1 MKRKILY
8 ISMCLPFDRAF
19 HAGGKTFNYYI
30 NAFANDPENEVTLI
44 AKVLPDEEQF
54 IQSVNPKIN
63 MHLVSTP
70 KSGIKKS
77 LCYLKSL
84 NSKYNPVYKYGNT
97 LTKEIYDQIEKQIK
111 ALRTDGYTPDIVIL
125 EWTAILLFIDRV
137 KRYFPDAKYVASEH
151 DVTFLGKER
160 KFQAAE
166 GTINRKIKKAS
177 YENMKKRELTAIS
190 KCNLVVTHNQKDR
203 ILLEENEVP
212 HSRLGVIAPYYDR
225 FPSSKR
231 TPNNRD
237 IIYYGAMNRVENSS
251 SALWFIDNVMPNL
264 SDCDIHFIVIGNKPP
279 KELLDR
285 QNERVVVTGFV
296 DDPAPL
302 FENSMCLVAPL
313 LLGAGVKVKII
324 EALSAGIPVLTNDI
338 GIEGID
344 ARDGIEYFR
353 CITAKDYES
362 IIRKM
367 INGEI
372 DSTKITKNAIE
383 MIERSY
389 DLNKSFGEYSRRVY
403 SLITTGGKANE

>member
-8 ISMCLPFDRAF
+8 ISMCLPFDKAF

-30 NAFANDPENEVTLI
+30 NAFADDPENEVTLI
-44 AKVLPDEEQF
+44 AKVLPDEEPF
-54 IQSVNPKIN
+54 IQSVNPKIKL
-63 MHLVSTP
+63 HLVSTP
-70 KSGIKKS
+70 KSRIKKTF
-77 LCYLKSL
+77 CYLKSL

-97 LTKEIYDQIEKQIK
+97 LTKEIYDQIEKQLK
-111 ALRTDGYTPDIVIL
+111 ALRKDGYIPEIVIL
-125 EWTAILLFIDRV
+125 EWTSMLLFIDRI

-160 KFQAAE
+160 KFQAAK
-166 GTINRKIKKAS
+166 GFIDRKIKKAS
-177 YENMKKRELTAIS
+177 YENMKRRELAAIS
-190 KCNLVVTHNQKDR
+190 KCDLIVTHNQKDR
-203 ILLEENEVP
+203 VLLEKNGVP
-212 HSRLGVIAPYYDR
+212 HSSLGVITPYYDR

-251 SALWFIDNVMPNL
+251 SALWFVDNVMPNL
-264 SDCDIHFIVIGNKPP
+264 NDCKIRFIVIGNKPP

-285 QNERVVVTGFV
+285 QNEKVVVTGFV
-296 DDPAPL
+296 DDPATL

-353 CITAKDYES
+353 CVTAKDYET

-372 DSTKITKNAIE
+372 DLSQITKNAIE

-389 DLNKSFGEYSRRVY
+389 DLKKSFSEYSNRVY
-403 SLITTGGKANE
+403 SLIEEE

>member
-19 HAGGKTFNYYI
+19 HAGGKTLNYYV
-30 NAFANDPENEVTLI
+30 NKFADDPENEVTLI
-44 AKVLPDEEQF
+44 AKVLPDEEPF
-54 IQSVNPKIN
+54 IQSVNPKIKL
-63 MHLVSTP
+63 HLVSTP
-70 KSGIKKS
+70 KSGTKKM

-97 LTKEIYDQIEKQIK
+97 LTKEIYDQIERELKSLKSQ
-111 ALRTDGYTPDIVIL
+111 GYKPNIVIL
-125 EWTAILLFIDRV
+125 EWTSILLFIDRV

-166 GTINRKIKKAS
+166 GLINRRIKKAS
-177 YENMKKRELTAIS
+177 YRNIKSRELSAIS
-190 KCNLVVTHNQKDR
+190 SCNLVVTQNQKDR
-203 ILLEENEVP
+203 LLLEQNGV
-212 HSRLGVIAPYYDR
+212 SSDILGVIAPYYDR

-251 SALWFIDNVMPNL
+251 SALWFIDNVLPNL
-264 SDCDIHFIVIGNKPP
+264 SDCNIRFIVIGNKPP

-285 QNERVVVTGFV
+285 QNDRVVVTGFV

-353 CITAKDYES
+353 CITAEDYES
-362 IIRKM
+362 VIRKM
-367 INGEI
+367 INEEI
-372 DSTKITKNAIE
+372 DSTQITNNAIE

-389 DLNKSFGEYSRRVY
+389 DLKKSFSKYSNRVY
-403 SLITTGGKANE
+403 SLIEEE